1 MALVIS
7 PTNTERDGGYKITL
21 TGLSLVSGDYYFH
34 VGPLGTH
41 EDPRAYAGAYG
52 SGDVVTVAASG
63 CSFATP
69 PGEFGIHAV
78 SAYSTASPAVSGTV
92 VHASGLTYHNKNH
105 RSEAFAYRSLQVD
118 WLDVGPR
125 AIIEEEP
132 Q

>member
-7 PTNTERDGGYKITL
+7 PTDTERDGGYKITL

-41 EDPRAYAGAYG
+41 EDPRAYAGSYG
-52 SGDVVTVAASG
+52 TGDVVTVAASG
-63 CSFATP
+63 CSFASP
-69 PGEFGIHAV
+69 PGESGIHAV

-92 VHASGLTYHNKNH
+92 IHASGLTYHNKNH
-105 RSEAFAYRSLQVD
+105 RSATFSYRTLQLG
-118 WLDVGPR
+118 WYNTGPR
-125 AIIEEEP
+125 DIVEEEG